1 MVAEGLI
8 EEDDKPVV
16 MRSLLLRHRHVHD
29 DRFRFSISGKKH
41 SSYTSL
47 QVSRGRGVRAVLHSV
62 YFMLMFRCSDVTR
75 TARAS
80 GTRAARAGD
89 ARYLALSSGLSI
101 IVFVVTQHSKCYRSQ
116 IPTRNIQN

>member
-29 DRFRFSISGKKH
+29 DRFRFSISGRKH

-47 QVSRGRGVRAVLHSV
+47 QV
-62 YFMLMFRCSDVTR
+62 T
-75 TARAS
+75 
-80 GTRAARAGD
+80 
-89 ARYLALSSGLSI
+89 LANDTMIS
-101 IVFVVTQHSKCYRSQ
+101 YQ
-116 IPTRNIQN
+116 IPTRKVQIR

>member
-62 YFMLMFRCSDVTR
+62 YFMLMFRCHQDGSRQRHTG
-75 TARAS
+75 RACRRCS
-80 GTRAARAGD
+80 
-89 ARYLALSSGLSI
+89 LLGLELELWA
-101 IVFVVTQHSKCYRSQ
+101 
-116 IPTRNIQN
+116 